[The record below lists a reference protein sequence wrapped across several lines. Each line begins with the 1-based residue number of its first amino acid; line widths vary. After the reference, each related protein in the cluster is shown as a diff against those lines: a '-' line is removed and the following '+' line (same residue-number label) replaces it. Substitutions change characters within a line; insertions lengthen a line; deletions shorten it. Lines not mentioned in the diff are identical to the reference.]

1 MASSQVFLD
10 ANAII
15 YALDE
20 TSERYSGTV
29 ACIQRLLD
37 EDATLCTSHHVI
49 EEVLYIAR
57 KIGDTSTGRIVKE
70 IGKIPD
76 LVLVE
81 PDATLAFAERYA
93 ELSDRL
99 RMGVNDVLLLQLMR
113 DAGVTRL
120 LSYDKQFVNRAD
132 DLGIELVDS
141 SR

>member
-1 MASSQVFLD
+1 MTSSQVFLD

-15 YALDE
+15 YALDKTCE
-20 TSERYSGTV
+20 QHSEIV

-37 EDATLCTSHHVI
+37 EDITLCTSHHVI

-57 KIGDTSTGRIVKE
+57 KIGDTTTGKIVNE

-99 RMGVNDVLLLQLMR
+99 RMGVNDALLLQLMC
-113 DAGVTRL
+113 DAGITRL
-120 LSYDKQFVNRAD
+120 LSYDKQFLDRAGA
-132 DLGIELVDS
+132 LGIES
-141 SR
+141 IK